1 MVTNRSGEV
10 QKLMEVHDQRGSTE
24 RRIGQ
29 FSREFLSHLP
39 LGGFMANWVYL
50 LCAQLAYNLSYWLRD
65 LGLSPFYRKKHIKRI
80 RRCVGL
86 VAAKVTE
93 GGHRIRLKV
102 SVFHRWL
109 RDFAYAWQGIGR
121 LGLAFRGG

>member
-1 MVTNRSGEV
+1 
-10 QKLMEVHDQRGSTE
+10 
-24 RRIGQ
+24 
-29 FSREFLSHLP
+29 
-39 LGGFMANWVYL
+39 
-50 LCAQLAYNLSYWLRD
+50 LAYNLSYWLRD
-65 LGLSPFYRKKHIKRI
+65 LVLPPFYRKKHIKRI

-93 GGHRIRLKV
+93 GGHQIRLKV

-121 LGLAFRGG
+121 LELAFRSG

>member
-1 MVTNRSGEV
+1 MTNRSSEV
-10 QKLMEVHDQRGSTE
+10 QPLMEVHDKRGSTE

-29 FSREFLSHLP
+29 FSTGFLSHLP
-39 LGGFMANWVYL
+39 MGGSMANWVYL
-50 LCAQLAYNLSYWLRD
+50 LCAQLAYNLPYWLRD
-65 LGLSPFYRKKHIKRI
+65 LVWPPFYRKKHIKRI

-93 GGHRIRLKV
+93 GGHQIRLKV

-121 LGLAFRGG
+121 LELAFRGG